1 MSKEIK
7 LRKIT
12 KEDLVEGAVLYSSE
26 EYLQMFPDSKEVNT
40 VDIADPDMEDMFG
53 KGEIYFKEYH
63 TEDCRCY
70 GFDYA
75 IEWFLIADK

>member
-1 MSKEIK
+1 MPKEIK

-26 EYLQMFPDSKEVNT
+26 AYLQEFPDSKQVNT

-53 KGEIYFKEYH
+53 KGEIYFKEEH
-63 TEDCRCY
+63 NDGCFCY
-70 GFDYA
+70 AFDYA
-75 IEWFLIADK
+75 IEWFLIEDK

>member
-12 KEDLVEGAVLYSSE
+12 KEDLVEGAVLYNSE
-26 EYLQMFPDSKEVNT
+26 EYLQRFPEAKEVNT

-53 KGEIYFKEYH
+53 YGEIYFKEEH
-63 TEDCRCY
+63 TDGCLCY
-70 GFDYA
+70 TFDYA
-75 IEWFLIADK
+75 IRWFLIEDK

>member
-26 EYLQMFPDSKEVNT
+26 EYLQRFPDAKTVNT
-40 VDIADPDMEDMFG
+40 VAVADPNMEDMFG
-53 KGEIYFKEYH
+53 KGEIYFNEEH
-63 TEDCRCY
+63 NDGCFCY
-70 GFDYA
+70 AFDYA
-75 IEWFLIADK
+75 IQWFLIEDK